1 MILWLPRANHLVVT
15 TYAFVV
21 ILLGVFLGVNPTV
34 VAGGEGYFCTHA
46 SSITPLV
53 GCTHDRRSKA
63 FCNFKDHNGPNATIL
78 PIEHQV

>member
-1 MILWLPRANHLVVT
+1 LVVT
-15 TYAFVV
+15 TYELLV

-34 VAGGEGYFCTHA
+34 VAGGEGYFCNA
-46 SSITPLV
+46 SSTTPLV

-63 FCNFKDHNGPNATIL
+63 YCNFQDYDNPL

>member
-1 MILWLPRANHLVVT
+1 MVVT
-15 TYAFVV
+15 TYELLV

-46 SSITPLV
+46 SSTTPLV

-63 FCNFKDHNGPNATIL
+63 YCNFKDHDSPL
-78 PIEHQV
+78 PLEHQVWNTSLQHDR